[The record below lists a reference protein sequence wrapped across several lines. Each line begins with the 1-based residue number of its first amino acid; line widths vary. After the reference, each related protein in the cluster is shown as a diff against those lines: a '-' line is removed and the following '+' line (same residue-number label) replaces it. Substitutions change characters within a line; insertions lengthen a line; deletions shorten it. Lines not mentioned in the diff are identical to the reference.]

1 MGGEGSE
8 ENAAGEELEWE
19 DEVEV
24 VGERE
29 ERNREMALVN
39 KPKKGKRKIRDSGER
54 EITDS
59 RKAKTK
65 DPSKVKRAKSNGSL
79 AALPADLRGPD
90 TEWWY
95 AFLTKHAE
103 LHKDAESG
111 IHLPNQDLALSIS
124 PKPRPFPIC
133 CTRHQIRSN
142 RQPIFF

>member
-1 MGGEGSE
+1 M
-8 ENAAGEELEWE
+8 
-19 DEVEV
+19 
-24 VGERE
+24 
-29 ERNREMALVN
+29 
-39 KPKKGKRKIRDSGER
+39 PKKGKRKIRDSGER

-111 IHLPNQDLALSIS
+111 MYTPPKSGPRAFNLPKTQTVSDLLHS
-124 PKPRPFPIC
+124 PPDSL
-133 CTRHQIRSN
+133 QSAAN
-142 RQPIFF
+142 LV